1 MSHGARNGGYRLVE
15 KICVIEVSPNCCSLI
30 HKRYVLIEVKTEG
43 LYET

>member
-1 MSHGARNGGYRLVE
+1 MSHVARNGGCRLIE
-15 KICVIEVSPNCCSLI
+15 KICVVEVSPKFCSQI